1 MTTEN
6 NKALVARFVQFIN
19 TANEQLAE
27 ELISQEAKF
36 YVPGQDGPMHG
47 PAGYLTIIGMMRSG
61 FPDIQWSLEDSVF
74 EGEKVAARFM
84 MRGTHQGTFFGIS
97 PTGKSINVQA
107 INFYRFFNG
116 QIIEE
121 FGQPDMLGLLQQIGA
136 VPTT

>member
-47 PAGYLTIIGMMRSG
+47 PAGYLKTVY
-61 FPDIQWSLEDSVF
+61 LK
-74 EGEKVAARFM
+74 EKKLPHV
-84 MRGTHQGTFFGIS
+84 
-97 PTGKSINVQA
+97 
-107 INFYRFFNG
+107 
-116 QIIEE
+116 
-121 FGQPDMLGLLQQIGA
+121 L
-136 VPTT
+136 